1 MRLIIND
8 DRTVDIINN
17 FGTNQ
22 DNKSEIIEFLFPRM
36 ICNKSI
42 YDYNA
47 YLVLDIDEENNRI
60 PIDVNSYYEVSNK
73 IASLISVTASI
84 ALIEK
89 SQLSNISDKIVFSTL
104 PFTLNFNKTIQ
115 IKEDFDDSPIIVDV
129 LNTLLTKIGDIKQDI
144 LDNYYNKTAINDLLD
159 GKVSVRDD
167 ADLMT
172 NEQSEKLE
180 GIEEGADVNLIES
193 ISVNNATQQIDQ
205 NKNVN
210 ITVPTKTS
218 DLEND
223 DNVVKDPNYQHITI
237 DDDLDGNS
245 TNPLQN
251 KKIVSELN
259 KKLNSS
265 IANVFFKDIQ
275 YNASTGIFTFI
286 KYDNT
291 QITVDLPIETTVK
304 SGRYDAVT
312 HKLIL
317 VLMSD
322 DTIEIPIA
330 DLVDIYTGDTN
341 TQIQV
346 VVKSGNIIEAI
357 LRKGSITEEYLDS
370 NLVEKVNDNR
380 NIAFATFD
388 IDLETG
394 NLIMYTNKQ
403 MDLEFRLSQE
413 TGNMEVLI

>member
-1 MRLIIND
+1 MELGIIINQ
-8 DRTVDIINN
+8 DRSVIINA
-17 FGTNQ
+17 
-22 DNKSEIIEFLFPRM
+22 NKQGNVKENGVTSIKLTYPEELKEYSKTIEFETDDGTVFDVIFEDKYVFKNNITKYEGVIAQIVFEDSENNKRWKSDIFELYFG
-36 ICNKSI
+36 KSI
-42 YDYNA
+42 NA
-47 YLVLDIDEENNRI
+47 EHNIDDEETEHTVIDTIIDEI
-60 PIDVNSYYEVSNK
+60 NSTKRN
-73 IASLISVTASI
+73 L
-84 ALIEK
+84 
-89 SQLSNISDKIVFSTL
+89 
-104 PFTLNFNKTIQ
+104 LN
-115 IKEDFDDSPIIVDV
+115 
-129 LNTLLTKIGDIKQDI
+129 
-144 LDNYYNKTAINDLLD
+144 NYYNKTTMNGLLN
-159 GKVSVRDD
+159 GKVDKETGKG
-167 ADLMT
+167 L
-172 NEQSEKLE
+172 SENDFSNDYKNKVDS
-180 GIEEGADVNLIES
+180 IEENADVNLIES

-265 IANVFFKDIQ
+265 IANVFFKDIE

-304 SGRYDAVT
+304 SGRYDATT

-322 DTIEIPIA
+322 DTVEIPVS
-330 DLVDIYTGDTN
+330 DLVDVYTGDTN

-370 NLVEKVNDNR
+370 DLVEKVNDNR

-394 NLIMYTNKQ
+394 SLIMYTNKQ